1 MSNEELQKNFFKK
14 QIKRLEDRLFY
25 HKMKDHWTKEDFD
38 YADEMELELSILKE
52 KLVKKEDEN
61 NGNNN

>member
-1 MSNEELQKNFFKK
+1 MTKEELQK
-14 QIKRLEDRLFY
+14 QIERLEDRLFY
-25 HKMKDHWTKEDFD
+25 HKMKDHWNKEDFD

>member
-1 MSNEELQKNFFKK
+1 MTKEELQK
-14 QIKRLEDRLFY
+14 QIERLEDRLFY

-52 KLVKKEDEN
+52 KLIKKEDEN